1 MCALAFVLISY
12 TIQVQYEIVVQ
23 EEILWISGGGRKM
36 IKEGIMDDIS
46 IDGSIALHTLT
57 SENPKS
63 RKGIHNGENIFDEKC
78 IETGCMVIA
87 EFIFER
93 EDVC

>member
-46 IDGSIALHTLT
+46 NDGSIALHTLT
-57 SENPKS
+57 S
-63 RKGIHNGENIFDEKC
+63 ENIFDEKC

-93 EDVC
+93 GDVC

>member
-1 MCALAFVLISY
+1 
-12 TIQVQYEIVVQ
+12 
-23 EEILWISGGGRKM
+23 M

-57 SENPKS
+57 SEN
-63 RKGIHNGENIFDEKC
+63 IFD
-78 IETGCMVIA
+78 ETGCMVIA

-93 EDVC
+93 GDVC

>member
-1 MCALAFVLISY
+1 LCALAFVLISY

-57 SENPKS
+57 SEN
-63 RKGIHNGENIFDEKC
+63 IFDEKC

-93 EDVC
+93 GDVC

>member
-57 SENPKS
+57 RIRRAERVSITVRIFLMRNVS
-63 RKGIHNGENIFDEKC
+63 RPA
-78 IETGCMVIA
+78 VW
-87 EFIFER
+87 
-93 EDVC
+93 

>member
-1 MCALAFVLISY
+1 M
-12 TIQVQYEIVVQ
+12 
-23 EEILWISGGGRKM
+23 WISGGGRKM
-36 IKEGIMDDIS
+36 IKEEIMDDIS

-57 SENPKS
+57 RENPKS

-93 EDVC
+93 GDVC

>member
-1 MCALAFVLISY
+1 
-12 TIQVQYEIVVQ
+12 
-23 EEILWISGGGRKM
+23 
-36 IKEGIMDDIS
+36 MDDIS

-78 IETGCMVIA
+78 IETGCMVIV

-93 EDVC
+93 GDVC

>member
-57 SENPKS
+57 SEN
-63 RKGIHNGENIFDEKC
+63 IFAEKC

-93 EDVC
+93 GDVC

>member
-63 RKGIHNGENIFDEKC
+63 RKGNFVDNEFLQC
-78 IETGCMVIA
+78 YYVINLHL
-87 EFIFER
+87 
-93 EDVC
+93 

>member
-23 EEILWISGGGRKM
+23 EEIVWISGGGRKM

-63 RKGIHNGENIFDEKC
+63 RKGIHNGENI
-78 IETGCMVIA
+78 IETGCMVIV

-93 EDVC
+93 GDVC

>member
-1 MCALAFVLISY
+1 M
-12 TIQVQYEIVVQ
+12 
-23 EEILWISGGGRKM
+23 WISGGGRKM

-46 IDGSIALHTLT
+46 IDGSIALHILT
-57 SENPKS
+57 NENPKS

-93 EDVC
+93 GDVC

>member
-1 MCALAFVLISY
+1 
-12 TIQVQYEIVVQ
+12 
-23 EEILWISGGGRKM
+23 M

-57 SENPKS
+57 SEK
-63 RKGIHNGENIFDEKC
+63 IFDEKC
-78 IETGCMVIA
+78 IETGCMVNA

-93 EDVC
+93 GDVC

>member
-1 MCALAFVLISY
+1 
-12 TIQVQYEIVVQ
+12 
-23 EEILWISGGGRKM
+23 M
-36 IKEGIMDDIS
+36 IEEGIMDDIS

-57 SENPKS
+57 S
-63 RKGIHNGENIFDEKC
+63 ENIFDEKC

-93 EDVC
+93 GDVC

>member
-1 MCALAFVLISY
+1 MDK
-12 TIQVQYEIVVQ
+12 
-23 EEILWISGGGRKM
+23 WWWKKDDKRKM

-93 EDVC
+93 GDVC